1 MNAESTDLSHLS
13 HTPLPL
19 LLLQTTCSFWR
30 VTTECNCHICSIAA
44 LHHNNLKCSDNYDA
58 HLTLGTKCKRRSSS
72 YRCTFAR
79 VIIKVIKPWHLL
91 ANDLAQLVNIFKE
104 HVVVGHGPTRP
115 GNLHFPQKSVQMVN
129 ISEDCSVDTS
139 EYQECAAKRH
149 ADSRRYRSPNSDK
162 QEMIDSCRF

>member
-1 MNAESTDLSHLS
+1 MFDSSTAPQQPKMQWQLWRSPDIRHKMQKTQLE
-13 HTPLPL
+13 
-19 LLLQTTCSFWR
+19 LQM
-30 VTTECNCHICSIAA
+30 HIRPC
-44 LHHNNLKCSDNYDA
+44 
-58 HLTLGTKCKRRSSS
+58 
-72 YRCTFAR
+72 

-115 GNLHFPQKSVQMVN
+115 GNLHSPQKSVQMVN